1 MFEAASSNL
10 PAVMIILLIGSSYS
24 TGDFKMKVNFLIGFA
39 ILGLSLAS
47 AKSFEIS
54 VDSVSKVGDIQL
66 QPGAYK
72 VTLDGANVKFTNED
86 SGKSV
91 ETKAVIEPNNKAK
104 FDATAL
110 ETVQK
115 DGATIV
121 NEIDLGGTK
130 TDLKFQ

>member
-1 MFEAASSNL
+1 
-10 PAVMIILLIGSSYS
+10 
-24 TGDFKMKVNFLIGFA
+24 MKTNFLIGFA

-47 AKSFEIS
+47 AKSYEIS
-54 VDSVSKVGDIQL
+54 VDSVSKVGDVQL

-72 VTLDGANVKFTNED
+72 VTFDGTKVKFTNEE

-91 ETKAVIEPNNKAK
+91 EATGTVEQNNKAK

-115 DGATIV
+115 DGVTTV
-121 NEIDLGGTK
+121 NEIDLGGTR
-130 TDLKFQ
+130 TDIKFQ

>member
-1 MFEAASSNL
+1 
-10 PAVMIILLIGSSYS
+10 
-24 TGDFKMKVNFLIGFA
+24 MKINFLIGFA

-47 AKSFEIS
+47 AKSYEIS
-54 VDSVSKVGDIQL
+54 VDTVSKVGDVQL

-72 VTLDGANVKFTNED
+72 VTLDGAKVKFTNED

-91 ETKAVIEPNNKAK
+91 ETNATVDTNNKTK

-121 NEIDLGGTK
+121 NEIDLGGTH